1 MWEAASDGQLHPTY
15 LKVLSIFWVPITNLL
30 LLFLEIFPCPR
41 TYPTHV
47 LLAPGSWLLAPGS
60 FTFPPVPPGGSN
72 TRSGRRCRDQSLLPS
87 FVHRYERSQ
96 GRELRIWMLKS
107 SSRLRC

>member
-30 LLFLEIFPCPR
+30 LLFLEIFSCPR

-47 LLAPGSWLLAPGS
+47 LLAPGFWLLAP
-60 FTFPPVPPGGSN
+60 
-72 TRSGRRCRDQSLLPS
+72 LLS
-87 FVHRYERSQ
+87 H
-96 GRELRIWMLKS
+96 
-107 SSRLRC
+107 LRCPVAQIRVPDGDVGINRCFLHLFIGTNAPRGANYESGC